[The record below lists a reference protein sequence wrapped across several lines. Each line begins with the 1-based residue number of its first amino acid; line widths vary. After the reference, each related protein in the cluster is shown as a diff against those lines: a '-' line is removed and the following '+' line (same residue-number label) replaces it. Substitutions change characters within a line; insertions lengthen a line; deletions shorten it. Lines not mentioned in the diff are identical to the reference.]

1 MQHSVKIACWI
12 QKQDALARRNF
23 FMSTDVVDRMKALVQ
38 SKDSCVLATS
48 AGDKPHCS
56 LMVYAADDQCRE
68 IYMVTYRKGTKYAN
82 LKKNPN
88 VSLLIDTREEHQ
100 GAEVAKVMALTVNG
114 MFEEV
119 REPSRRA
126 MVARQ
131 LLERHPH
138 IADFINDR
146 EAVAF
151 AVKVTSFLLLD
162 GLTDAHHYVLDVPQ

>member
-1 MQHSVKIACWI
+1 
-12 QKQDALARRNF
+12 
-23 FMSTDVVDRMKALVQ
+23 MSTDVVHRMKALIQ
-38 SKDSCVLATS
+38 SKGSCVLATS
-48 AGDKPHCS
+48 ADDKPHCS

-82 LKKNPN
+82 LKENPN

-100 GAEVAKVMALTVNG
+100 GAEVAKAMALTVNG

-119 REPSRRA
+119 QEPGRKA

-138 IADFINDR
+138 IAAFINDADA
-146 EAVAF
+146 AVF

-162 GLTDAHHYVLDVPQ
+162 GLSDAHYHVVDAQQ